1 MMRAG
6 FSFNVSALL
15 LALGAGALSAALGCG
30 SAGGSGDEPV
40 APGPVDPG
48 SAGSTSM
55 DTGGVSTGGTEG
67 QVPPDG
73 NVQPE
78 GPAGDPTALCAASE
92 PGAPALRRLTRRELE
107 NTLRDVFPVLGDAWR
122 STLSADTVAESGFD
136 NDSGQLLV
144 SKQTARELADTAEN
158 IGTLVAGGLAQVL
171 PCAASTPDA
180 SCAGQLLDSA
190 GRRLF
195 RRPLTEAERT
205 TYLGFFDTALAATG
219 DYAQAIG
226 WLTRGLIE
234 SPSFVYRREIG
245 TAGGAV
251 HELDQFEIATEL
263 AFTFSGSGPTDELLD
278 RASRGEL
285 GTPDV
290 LSQIARELLDT
301 PRGHEVIQTFFDA
314 YVGHSKVTGIAKS
327 GVAEFAGLR
336 EQMLEETRRFIEE
349 VMIDRGGGTRELLTA
364 NITTPTAAL
373 ASFYGFGAPAT
384 DYAVIERPVGRGVGL
399 LAQGA
404 VLATLSQP
412 NGSSPTKRGLWV
424 YKRLLCN
431 EVPPVPPNIPELKPP
446 QPGERT
452 TRQRYEEDHAQG
464 ACQGCHSRWDPI
476 GFGFEHF
483 DEAGRYRELDGTLP
497 IDTAS
502 HVNQNGE
509 QLFEFDGQEDLMTQ
523 LVEEP
528 VVAQCLS
535 GYMATF
541 AFGEALSCAGE
552 GQRQAFIQ
560 GEIGFVDYLASLA
573 AEPRFTQR
581 VATP

>member
-1 MMRAG
+1 MMRAR
-6 FSFNVSALL
+6 FSFGASALL
-15 LALGAGALSAALGCG
+15 VAFGVGALSSLACG
-30 SAGGSGDEPV
+30 AAGGSNDDPI
-40 APGPVDPG
+40 APGPIDPASG
-48 SAGSTSM
+48 GSTGM
-55 DTGGVSTGGTEG
+55 GGGVSTGGTEG
-67 QVPPDG
+67 QVPPDSI
-73 NVQPE
+73 VPPTE
-78 GPAGDPTALCAASE
+78 PPGDPTALCAASE

-107 NTLRDVFPVLGDAWR
+107 NTLRDVFPVLGATWR

-144 SKQTARELADTAEN
+144 SKQTARELADTAED
-158 IGTLVAGGLAQVL
+158 IGTLLAAGLAQQL
-171 PCAASTPDA
+171 PCASSTPDA
-180 SCAGQLLDSA
+180 SCAGQFLDGV

-195 RRPLTEAERT
+195 RRPLTEPERA

-219 DYAQAIG
+219 DFAQGIG
-226 WLTRGLIE
+226 WVARGLIE

-245 TAGGAV
+245 APAGAV
-251 HELDQFEIATEL
+251 QELDQYEIATEL

-285 GTPDV
+285 ATPEV
-290 LSQIARELLDT
+290 LSQTARELLDT

-327 GVAEFAGLR
+327 GVPEFSGLR

-349 VMIDRGGGTRELLTA
+349 VVINRGGGASELFTA
-364 NITTPTAAL
+364 NITTPSAAL
-373 ASFYGFGAPAT
+373 ASFYGFGAPAA
-384 DYAVIERPVGRGVGL
+384 DYAVVERPAGRGIGL

-464 ACQGCHSRWDPI
+464 ACQGCHAQWDPI

-483 DEAGRYRELDGTLP
+483 DEAGRYRDLDGTLP

-502 HVNQNGE
+502 HVNDDGE

-552 GQRQAFIQ
+552 GQRQAFMQ

-581 VATP
+581 ATP